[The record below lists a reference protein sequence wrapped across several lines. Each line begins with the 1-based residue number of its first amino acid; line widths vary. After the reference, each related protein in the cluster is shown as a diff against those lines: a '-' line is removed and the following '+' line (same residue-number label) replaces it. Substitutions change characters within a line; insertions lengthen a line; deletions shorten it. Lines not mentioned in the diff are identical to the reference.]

1 MPPDVLPIPIVLLV
15 PRCFVDLLKLLFAV
29 LKFVTFGS
37 KLSDDVL
44 LVNDN
49 FSVVSSRG
57 KLLGELVTTPR
68 WMAVVGVEETII
80 TEVCSTV
87 AFDLKLFSLTK

>member
-1 MPPDVLPIPIVLLV
+1 MPPLPDDFPIVLLV
-15 PRCFVDLLKLLFAV
+15 PRCFVNLLKLLFAV
-29 LKFVTFGS
+29 LKFVTFNN

-57 KLLGELVTTPR
+57 EVFGELVTAP
-68 WMAVVGVEETII
+68 WWIVVGMVVVVTII
-80 TEVCSTV
+80 AEVC
-87 AFDLKLFSLTK
+87 

>member
-1 MPPDVLPIPIVLLV
+1 MPPLPDDFPIVLLV
-15 PRCFVDLLKLLFAV
+15 PRCFDDLLKLLFAE
-29 LKFVTFGS
+29 LKFVTFNN

-57 KLLGELVTTPR
+57 ELVGELVTAPR
-68 WMAVVGVEETII
+68 WIVVVVCVVVVTII
-80 TEVCSTV
+80 AEVC
-87 AFDLKLFSLTK
+87 